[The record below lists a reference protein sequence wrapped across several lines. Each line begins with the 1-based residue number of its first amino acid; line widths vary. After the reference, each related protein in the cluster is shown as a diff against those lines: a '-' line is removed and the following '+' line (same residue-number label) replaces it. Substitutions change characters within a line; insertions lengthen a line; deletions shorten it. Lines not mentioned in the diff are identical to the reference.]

1 MPAQKQSGDTNMF
14 PTRLAAGL
22 LSATLACNALAADF
36 NFKFQSS
43 DPSGVKNFEIQ
54 QAWADRVEAMT
65 GGRVEI
71 DLLPVGS
78 VVSHTE
84 TLGAMKMGVLDGHIS
99 VTPLA
104 PGPARTSSL
113 TTSTMVAVMS

>member
-1 MPAQKQSGDTNMF
+1 MF

-65 GGRVEI
+65 GGRIEI

-84 TLGAMKMGVLDGHIS
+84 TLGAMKMGEGSRRPNSSMDRS
-99 VTPLA
+99 
-104 PGPARTSSL
+104 RSEQSTSIRGTIPQS
-113 TTSTMVAVMS
+113 